1 MKIAA
6 IIDFACAALNFAV
19 MAWSIASGRSLWYI
33 NLGAGIFCFCMG
45 LVCLKD

>member
-6 IIDFACAALNFAV
+6 IIDFACATLNFSV
-19 MAWSIASGRSLWYI
+19 MAWRIASGSGLWYI
-33 NLGAGIFCFCMG
+33 NLGVGIFCFCMG

>member
-33 NLGAGIFCFCMG
+33 NLGTGIFCFCMG